1 MAQLTYKKMTQ
12 QINAIDD
19 YIKLIREILKDYND
33 DKDKVCKFGDII
45 DALLCYRNYLKYDK
59 VYTPN
64 DDSAAQQRATADWE
78 IIDRDANGQRCYQC
92 PECGVAEWRY
102 DAADFCPHCGADMRR
117 SDVQ

>member
-45 DALLCYRNYLKYDK
+45 DALYFSS
-59 VYTPN
+59 T
-64 DDSAAQQRATADWE
+64 S
-78 IIDRDANGQRCYQC
+78 
-92 PECGVAEWRY
+92 
-102 DAADFCPHCGADMRR
+102 
-117 SDVQ
+117 